1 MNSKASILV
10 VYTGGTIGMV
20 QDPESGALH
29 PINMDLL
36 YQSIPVLKNFNY
48 KIDTYSFDP
57 LLDSSNMKPDFWIK
71 LARIIEEN
79 YELYDGFVVL
89 HGTDTMSYTASVLSF
104 MLENLNKPVILTGSQ
119 LPLGV
124 VRTDGRDNIINSI
137 EMAAAKDDETPLI
150 PEVCICFENK
160 LFRGNRTNKYNAENF
175 EAFVSGNYPA
185 LAKVGVYIRYK
196 HHLILKPNFKKLKVH
211 YNLDSNVAI
220 LKLFPGISENVVKSI
235 LSINGLKAVVME
247 TYGSGNAPT
256 EKWFIDSLKSAI
268 DKGIIVFNVTQ
279 CKSGSVE
286 IGKYET
292 SVDLGKIGVIGGYDI
307 TTESAIAKL
316 MFLLGKNISYDEI
329 CKQLQVSIR
338 GELTND

>member
-1 MNSKASILV
+1 
-10 VYTGGTIGMV
+10 
-20 QDPESGALH
+20 
-29 PINMDLL
+29 
-36 YQSIPVLKNFNY
+36 
-48 KIDTYSFDP
+48 
-57 LLDSSNMKPDFWIK
+57 
-71 LARIIEEN
+71 
-79 YELYDGFVVL
+79 
-89 HGTDTMSYTASVLSF
+89 
-104 MLENLNKPVILTGSQ
+104 
-119 LPLGV
+119 
-124 VRTDGRDNIINSI
+124 
-137 EMAAAKDDETPLI
+137 
-150 PEVCICFENK
+150 
-160 LFRGNRTNKYNAENF
+160 
-175 EAFVSGNYPA
+175 
-185 LAKVGVYIRYK
+185 
-196 HHLILKPNFKKLKVH
+196 
-211 YNLDSNVAI
+211 
-220 LKLFPGISENVVKSI
+220 
-235 LSINGLKAVVME
+235 ME

>member
-1 MNSKASILV
+1 MEIKATILV
-10 VYTGGTIGMV
+10 IYTGGTIGMIK
-20 QDPESGALH
+20 DPITGALH

-48 KIDTYSFDP
+48 KIDSFSFDP
-57 LLDSSNMKPDFWIK
+57 LIDSSNMKPDFWIK
-71 LARIIEEN
+71 LAKIIEEN
-79 YELYDGFVVL
+79 YENYDGFVVL
-89 HGTDTMSYTASVLSF
+89 HGTDTMSYSASVLSF
-104 MLENLNKPVILTGSQ
+104 MLENLNKPVIFTGSQ

-124 VRTDGRDNIINSI
+124 VRTDGRDNIINAI
-137 EMAAAKDDETPLI
+137 EMAAAKEDETPLI

-160 LFRGNRTNKYNAENF
+160 LYRGNRTNKFNAENF

-196 HHLILKPNFKKLKVH
+196 KHLILKPNFKKLKVH

-220 LKLFPGISENVVKSI
+220 LKLFPGISENVIKAMLAI
-235 LSINGLKAVVME
+235 KGLKAIVME

-256 EKWFIDSLKSAI
+256 EKWFITALENAI
-268 DKGIIVFNVTQ
+268 SNGIIIFNVTQ
-279 CKSGSVE
+279 CKSGSVD

-292 SVDLGKIGVIGGYDI
+292 SIDLGRIGVIGGYDI

-316 MFLLGKNISYDEI
+316 MFLLGKNLTKTEI
-329 CKQLQVSIR
+329 LKQLQLSLR
-338 GELTND
+338 GELTHD